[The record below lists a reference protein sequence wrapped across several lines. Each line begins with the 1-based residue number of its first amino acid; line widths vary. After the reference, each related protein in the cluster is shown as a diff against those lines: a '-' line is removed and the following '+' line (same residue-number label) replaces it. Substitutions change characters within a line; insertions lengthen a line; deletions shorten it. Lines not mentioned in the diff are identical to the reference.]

1 MSSNKIVQFP
11 SKETFNVS
19 FEIDLPQKVNLND
32 SDIHLSIE
40 GSFCQATVQA
50 HTITE
55 ARNKIEKCFENIEGL
70 D

>member
-50 HTITE
+50 HTISE
-55 ARNKIEKCFENIEGL
+55 ARNKIEKCFENIELL

>member
-19 FEIDLPQKVNLND
+19 FEIDLPQKVNIGD

-40 GSFCQATVQA
+40 GSFCQAIVQA

-55 ARNKIEKCFENIEGL
+55 ARNKIEKCFENIEWL